1 MANKTIDMNK
11 IRQVLRMHTQGKSKL
26 LISQQAG
33 VARNTVSKYIQQF
46 HRLRMTSAEMSL
58 LNDHDLNKLFSIE
71 VPLIPTQ
78 REKDLQLF
86 FTKSRKRNKANRS
99 NPTDDVGTLQE
110 TISFRLRNDSVL
122 LSL

>member
-86 FTKSRKRNKANRS
+86 LPKVEREIKR
-99 NPTDDVGTLQE
+99 TGVTLQMMWE
-110 TISFRLRNDSVL
+110 LYKKQYPSGYGMTQFYYH
-122 LSL
+122 